1 MRIDIIMLQSQKFYN
16 TIICQKCTD
25 NIMIFSVFVYLLFAI
40 CLLLFIY
47 TRTLSNIYWIYKS
60 NDFIM

>member
-1 MRIDIIMLQSQKFYN
+1 
-16 TIICQKCTD
+16 
-25 NIMIFSVFVYLLFAI
+25 MIFSVFVYLLFAI

-47 TRTLSNIYWIYKS
+47 TQTLSNIYWIYKS